1 MLTHNASPS
10 IAPKPQV
17 ASEVAATINSPTGR
31 EPGIWWLRIVPMRQA
46 PQVDLEHSKC
56 IWFRET
62 GVPSF
67 VQGNL
72 RETKA
77 TKAQQSVDLGA
88 FCVLLALNVQR
99 DIRRLGQLQ
108 EQTRKSNINF
118 CIQSSGQDIGQ
129 IFGVCLAK
137 LVLW

>member
-1 MLTHNASPS
+1 
-10 IAPKPQV
+10 
-17 ASEVAATINSPTGR
+17 
-31 EPGIWWLRIVPMRQA
+31 MRQA
-46 PQVDLEHSKC
+46 LQVDLEHLKC
-56 IWFRET
+56 IWFRAP

-77 TKAQQSVDLGA
+77 TMAQQSVDLGA
-88 FCVLLALNVQR
+88 FCVPLALIVQR
-99 DIRRLGQLQ
+99 DIRWLGQLP
-108 EQTRKSNINF
+108 EQTRKSNIHF

-137 LVLW
+137 SVLW